1 MTRLTWEDLINPTD
15 HDDVLAERDRAYAEQ
30 RAMIEAIRG
39 TIADVP
45 RSARRYTPRVAPQP
59 EPEPEPE
66 PAPPPPTVS
75 MDHYW
80 TAERVIRLR
89 NALKMSQREMAEV
102 LRVQK
107 GTVSRWEIG
116 IRTPR
121 HGTVKD
127 ELLALEQ
134 RVKARDAA

>member
-1 MTRLTWEDLINPTD
+1 MLPKTWEDLINPTD

-45 RSARRYTPRVAPQP
+45 RSARRYTPRVAP
-59 EPEPEPE
+59 EPEPE
-66 PAPPPPTVS
+66 PAPPTVS

-80 TAERVIRLR
+80 TAERVLRLR

-102 LRVQK
+102 LRVKK
-107 GTVSRWEIG
+107 GAISRWETG